1 MFVQAREPSPCLPK
15 RKEQQAREPSPY
27 LLSEVQI
34 MKKALHIFTYTVLFS
49 LILILA
55 WVQPAPAATAV
66 IKGNVVNVR
75 QGPGTGYEIGGTLYQ
90 NTEVAIL
97 ESKDGWKKIQHGSL
111 NGWVAESLL
120 QVKKEEMRLQV
131 TADKANLRSGPSTS
145 SSQVGQLR
153 KGDSLILL
161 DVEGEWYKVQI
172 PGGSSAY
179 IASFLVS
186 KAATATNSSSTPAA
200 GGQPETTTAVPAS
213 SPTPAITRQVEVI
226 SGPINIRSGP
236 GESYPKLGSID
247 EKTAYPVISKE
258 GEWYKIRLAN
268 GSDAY
273 VAGWLVK
280 ESSMASSTV
289 IPPATASGGAAG
301 SSTAP
306 RVFLDGQALSFE
318 VPPIIENDRTLVP
331 LRAIFE
337 ALGATVDWDNATRTV
352 TSRKGSTTVVLTIG
366 SLTPTVNGQGRQLDV
381 PAKIVADRT
390 LAPLRFVGEAFG
402 STVDWEGST
411 RTINIKSPPAPS
423 APSAGSSKKAVAV
436 TVNKEI
442 INLRSGPSTGH
453 AQIDQARSG
462 ERMQVLAAQDGWYQV
477 SRGGRIAWVSGEV
490 VDVAWQENEPEAVPV
505 TTSPGTPGNSPSELP
520 PPTSP
525 ENIRILS
532 SKDETGL
539 KIIIGSGVELKG
551 RLEESGNN
559 LRYHFTGRSIEG
571 NTIIRENI
579 AGEILE
585 VKAEQQGED
594 AVIYISI
601 PANLKYRSA
610 SEEGG
615 KKETIT
621 INNFITGIERKT
633 FGSKGERIILKT
645 VLPLDYSSEQQGTQM
660 KIKLPFLLKG
670 STPSEYSFDSQL
682 IQGLQLSESEVNGT
696 QGMVLAIETKNP
708 AKFAFGKSAEGNQL
722 HILFVDQSDVQQLGS
737 AIVIDP
743 GHGGKETGTI
753 GSWLKEKEP
762 NLDISLKVA
771 ALLRQRGMEV
781 VLTRDDDSY
790 VSLEERADIAN
801 LYNARL
807 FVSIHNNASL
817 NNPAAQGS
825 ETHYYAPLDNP
836 ELFMQSAERCRL
848 ATCIQEQV
856 VSKLRRMDRGVKT
869 GPSSNFS
876 VLRNTHM
883 PSALVEVVFL
893 SYDEEEQLLQQ
904 DYFRTLAAEAIAD
917 GITQYCGGSA
927 EIKL

>member
-1 MFVQAREPSPCLPK
+1 
-15 RKEQQAREPSPY
+15 
-27 LLSEVQI
+27 
-34 MKKALHIFTYTVLFS
+34 MKKALHIFTYTILLS
-49 LILILA
+49 LIVILA
-55 WVQPAPAATAV
+55 WAQPSPAATAV
-66 IKGNVVNVR
+66 IKGSVVNIR
-75 QGPGTGYEIGGTLYQ
+75 QGPGTGHEIAGTLYQ

-97 ESKDGWKKIQHGSL
+97 ESKDGWKKIQLGSL
-111 NGWVAESLL
+111 NGWVADSLL
-120 QVKKEEMRLQV
+120 QVKKEEIRLQV

-161 DVEGEWYKVQI
+161 DVEGEWYKVQV

-186 KAATATNSSSTPAA
+186 KTAAAANSSSTPAA

-289 IPPATASGGAAG
+289 IPPAAAG
-301 SSTAP
+301 GSSAATGGSAASSSAP

-352 TSRKGSTTVVLTIG
+352 TSRKGSTTVVLAIG
-366 SLTPTVNGQGRQLDV
+366 SLTPTVNGQVRQLDV

-423 APSAGSSKKAVAV
+423 APSAGSGKKAVAV
-436 TVNKEI
+436 TVNKEL

-453 AQIDQARSG
+453 AQLDQARSG

-477 SRGGRIAWVSGEV
+477 SRGGKIAWVSGEV
-490 VDVAWQENEPEAVPV
+490 VDVAWQENEPPAVPV
-505 TTSPGTPGNSPSELP
+505 TTSPGTPGNSSSELP
-520 PPTSP
+520 PPASP

-559 LRYHFTGRSIEG
+559 LRYYFTGRSIEG

-621 INNFITGIERKT
+621 ISNFITGIERKT

-670 STPSEYSFDSQL
+670 SAPSEYSFDSQL
-682 IQGLQLSESEVNGT
+682 MQRLQLNESEVNGT
-696 QGMVLAIETKNP
+696 QGMVLTIETKNP

-771 ALLRQRGMEV
+771 ALLRQRGMEI

-807 FVSIHNNASL
+807 FVSIHNNASQ

-848 ATCIQEQV
+848 ATCIQEQL
-856 VSKLRRMDRGVKT
+856 VSKLRRVDRGVKT

-876 VLRNTHM
+876 VLRNTRM
-883 PSALVEVVFL
+883 PSALAEVVFL
-893 SYDEEEQLLQQ
+893 SYPEEEQLLQQ